1 MSSLTLFDSS
11 GSMPFLALSAVFSF
25 VISAIFMG
33 IVAMWMILKQKI
45 SDELSARDI
54 KINTS
59 ITAEITKI
67 KNEINTK
74 IVDDLSSRDGSI
86 TAEIERLLT
95 DVYKKLSTEVNTKIA
110 NELSARLFEVNSTF
124 TAELVRNNNE
134 LNKKL
139 TGEIAKINSRDA
151 GYASE
156 AQKIFSMVNN
166 ITTKV
171 NNIEKACRN
180 DFCRINVVI
189 KDLQNRINQHYAVVQ
204 RSDFDQQSV
213 SNESEANSTNESETN
228 SSPSSSSSGSSNLS
242 GILDI
247 TSDIKIRFKQHFDRL
262 MKAGIILLM
271 RCASR

>member
-1 MSSLTLFDSS
+1 MSSLTLFNSS
-11 GSMPFLALSAVFSF
+11 GSMPFLALSAIFSF
-25 VISAIFMG
+25 IISAIFME

-110 NELSARLFEVNSTF
+110 NKLSARLFEVNFTF

-171 NNIEKACRN
+171 NNIEEAGCN
-180 DFCRINVVI
+180 EISRINVVI
-189 KDLQNRINQHYAVVQ
+189 EDLQNKINQHYAVVQ

-228 SSPSSSSSGSSNLS
+228 SRGSSTNSSSNSSGSS
-242 GILDI
+242 GK
-247 TSDIKIRFKQHFDRL
+247 IKTK
-262 MKAGIILLM
+262 
-271 RCASR
+271 